1 MKTRSI
7 ILACALAVLLSAPVF
22 AQSAAA
28 TGGSGSSPAEETPS
42 FHAGSSELPATE
54 PTRSSMSI
62 PQAALL
68 GVVEGVTEY
77 LPVSSTGHL
86 TVVQSLLGLWATP
99 EEKRASDAYAICIQL
114 GAIIA
119 VFLVSWRRIKG
130 MVRGLFGRDRD
141 GLRLLGNVVIAFI
154 PAAVFGLLFEN
165 RIKHSLYGIWP
176 VAAAWLVGGIFILTA
191 LTQRR
196 TRDGAALE
204 TLGWRSA
211 LIIGLVQVVALWPG
225 VSRSLVTIAGA
236 LFVGLSLSAA
246 VEFSFL
252 LGLLTLGAAT
262 IYEGLKLGPEI
273 VAAFGWVSPLV
284 GLVVAGIAAFIAV
297 RWMVEYLRTRSL
309 AVFGWY
315 RIGAA
320 IVAGV
325 LVITGVLRA

>member
-1 MKTRSI
+1 MM
-7 ILACALAVLLSAPVF
+7 AFALAAFLSAPLF
-22 AQSAAA
+22 AQS
-28 TGGSGSSPAEETPS
+28 SEESPS
-42 FHAGSSELPATE
+42 FRAGGGELPTTQ
-54 PTRSSMSI
+54 PGRSSMSI

-99 EEKRASDAYAICIQL
+99 EEKRASDAYAVCIQL

-119 VFLVSWRRIKG
+119 VFLVSFGRIKG
-130 MVRGLFGRDRD
+130 MVRGIFGRDRD
-141 GLRLLGNVVIAFI
+141 GLRLLGNVLVAFI

-165 RIKHSLYGIWP
+165 RIKSSLYGIWP
-176 VAAAWLVGGIFILTA
+176 VAAAWLVGGVFILTA
-191 LTQRR
+191 LARR
-196 TRDGAALE
+196 PSREGAALE

-211 LIIGLVQVVALWPG
+211 IIIGLVQVIALWPG
-225 VSRSLVTIAGA
+225 VSRSLVTITGA

-273 VAAFGWVSPLV
+273 VRAFGWVSPLV
-284 GLVVAGIAAFIAV
+284 GLVVAAIAAFIAV

-325 LVITGVLRA
+325 LVITGVLHT

>member
-1 MKTRSI
+1 MKTKA
-7 ILACALAVLLSAPVF
+7 ILLAFALAALLAVPAG
-22 AQSAAA
+22 AQAAGS
-28 TGGSGSSPAEETPS
+28 TGADEGPS
-42 FHAGSSELPATE
+42 FHARSGELPAAGTA
-54 PTRSSMSI
+54 RSTMSV

-99 EEKRASDAYAICIQL
+99 EERRASDAYAVCIQL

-119 VFLVSWRRIKG
+119 VFLVSFGRIKG

-141 GLRLLGNVVIAFI
+141 GLRLLGNVIIAFI

-165 RIKHSLYGIWP
+165 RIKQSLYGIWP
-176 VAAAWLVGGIFILTA
+176 VAGAWLVGGIFILVA
-191 LTQRR
+191 LTRR
-196 TRDGAALE
+196 RSTDGAALE
-204 TLGWRSA
+204 TLGWRPA
-211 LIIGLVQVVALWPG
+211 LIIGLIQVLALWPG

-236 LFVGLSLSAA
+236 LFVGLSVSAA

-262 IYEGLKLGPEI
+262 IYEGIRLGPLI
-273 VAAFGWVSPLV
+273 VHAFGWVSPLV
-284 GLVVAGIAAFIAV
+284 GLIVAGVAAFIAV
-297 RWMVEYLRTRSL
+297 KWMVGYLRTRSL

-325 LVITGVLRA
+325 LVLVGVLHT

>member
-22 AQSAAA
+22 GQQ
-28 TGGSGSSPAEETPS
+28 GSSQAEEAPS
-42 FHAGSSELPATE
+42 FHAGGGELPAVE
-54 PTRSSMSI
+54 PARSTMSI

-130 MVRGLFGRDRD
+130 MVRGIVGRDRD

-191 LTQRR
+191 LTRRR
-196 TRDGAALE
+196 TREGAALE
-204 TLGWRSA
+204 SLGWHSA

-297 RWMVEYLRTRSL
+297 RWMVGYLRTRSL

-320 IVAGV
+320 VVAAV

>member
-1 MKTRSI
+1 MPVL
-7 ILACALAVLLSAPVF
+7 ILTCALAALLSVPAF
-22 AQSAAA
+22 AQQA
-28 TGGSGSSPAEETPS
+28 PAEEAPS
-42 FHAGSSELPATE
+42 FRAGGGELPAVQTGH
-54 PTRSSMSI
+54 SSMSI

-68 GVVEGVTEY
+68 GVIEGVTEY

-119 VFLVSWRRIKG
+119 VFLVSFGRIKG
-130 MVRGLFGRDRD
+130 MVRGIFGRDRD
-141 GLRLLGNVVIAFI
+141 GLRLLGNVIIAFI
-154 PAAVFGLLFEN
+154 PAAVLGLLFES
-165 RIKHSLYGIWP
+165 RIKHSLYGVWP
-176 VAAAWLVGGIFILTA
+176 VAAAWLVGGVFILTA
-191 LTQRR
+191 LGKGRPR
-196 TRDGAALE
+196 EGAALE
-204 TLGWRSA
+204 SLGWRSA
-211 LIIGLVQVVALWPG
+211 LIIGLVQVAALWPG
-225 VSRSLVTIAGA
+225 VSRSLVTITGA

-273 VAAFGWVSPLV
+273 VSAFGWVSPLV

-309 AVFGWY
+309 AIFGWY

-320 IVAGV
+320 ITAGV
-325 LVITGVLRA
+325 LVITGVLHP